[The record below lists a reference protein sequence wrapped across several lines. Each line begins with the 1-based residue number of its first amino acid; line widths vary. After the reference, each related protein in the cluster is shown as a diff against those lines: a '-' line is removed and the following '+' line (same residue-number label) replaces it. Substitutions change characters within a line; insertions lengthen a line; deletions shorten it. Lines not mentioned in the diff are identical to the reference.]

1 MASFFVNRP
10 IVAMVISIIIVI
22 LGVISLQQL
31 PIAQYPELAPP
42 VIKISANYTGANAIN
57 VEQSVATPLE
67 QQINGVENSLYM
79 KSTNGNDGSMTL
91 NISFAVGSDPDMNNV
106 LTQNRV
112 ATATPKLPEE
122 VKRTGVTT
130 KKAFSFP
137 LMLIAITSPDNTYD
151 RDFLNNYVQINV
163 LDAIARIPGVGEAT
177 LLGAGDYA
185 MRIWIKPDLLAR
197 SGITIPEIVNAI
209 RQQNVIAPGGQFGAE
224 PAPPGTEF
232 TYTVRLADR
241 LQTEE
246 EFGNIV
252 VRTNPDGSQ
261 VRIRDLARVE
271 LGSSLYNAKTRLNGQ
286 DAAGLAIYQSPGS
299 NALEIKERILAE
311 MERLSASFP
320 EDMDYTIS
328 LDTTSAITAGI
339 NEIVVTFF
347 QALALVIL
355 VVFIFLQNWRAT
367 LIPTLAIPVSLIG
380 AFALFPLLGFSINV
394 LSLLG
399 LVLAIG
405 IVVDD
410 AIVVVEA
417 VQAYIEQGY
426 NPKEATKKAMAD
438 VSGPVIATTLVLV
451 AVFAPV
457 ALMEGITGALYQQFA
472 ITIAVSV
479 VISSVNALTL
489 SPALCSLLLRESKPM
504 RGPLGAFF
512 RGFNKV
518 FDRGTEGYM
527 RYTSIL
533 ARKFFRTLVFLV
545 VVIGA
550 TILLFQAVPGG
561 FIPEEDQGYMMVNV
575 QLPDAA
581 SLQRT
586 DAVMEQ
592 VEKILDGYG
601 EIQYRT
607 AVSGF
612 SLLTGSL
619 STNMGFFFITL
630 EDWEKR
636 PERQSNVFNLIRRL
650 NFELYRQIPGAQ
662 AFAFGPPAIQGLGSG
677 SGFSIILQDRSGNPP
692 EYLAQNTQRFL
703 QAANQR
709 PEIASAFST
718 FQANV
723 PQRFIEVDRDKTMK
737 QGIAL
742 NDLYTTVGAF
752 LGGSYVND
760 FNRFGRLYRIF
771 VQAEPEYRYNADG
784 LDFFFV
790 RNQDN
795 EMVPIN
801 TLADVRSISGPEY
814 TSRFNLFRA
823 AEVTGQPAPGYSSTQ
838 ALAALEEVAAE
849 VLPGDMSYAW
859 NAMSYQEKEAA
870 GTGAQVF
877 LLSLLFVFLIL
888 AAQYES
894 WSLPMAI
901 LLGTPIAV
909 FGAVL
914 GLWVSRQFPLIGESY
929 VNNVFAQIA
938 LILLIALAAKNAI
951 LIVEFAKMEF
961 DKGLSLTEA
970 AIKAARLRFRPILM
984 TAFSFVLGVIPL
996 LVAVG
1001 ANAEA
1006 RKVMGMAVFGGLLIA
1021 TLVGVF
1027 VYPAFFVLIGKLG
1040 RYEKGRLTEP
1050 VMESGGAPAIDA
1062 GDTEAEERPED
1073 NTGEEATPDE
1083 PEDDKNES

>member
-22 LGVISLQQL
+22 LGIISLQEL
-31 PIAQYPELAPP
+31 PVAQYPELAPP
-42 VIKISANYTGANAIN
+42 VIKVSASYTGANALN

-67 QQINGVENSLYM
+67 QQINGVENSLYL
-79 KSTNGNDGSMTL
+79 KSTNSNDGGMTL
-91 NISFAVGSDPDMNNV
+91 NISFEVGSDPDINNV

-112 ATATPKLPEE
+112 ATATAKLPEE

-137 LMLIAITSPDNTYD
+137 LMLLTITSPNNSYD
-151 RDFLNNYVQINV
+151 RSFLSNYAQINV
-163 LDAIARIPGVGEAT
+163 LDALARIPGVGEAT
-177 LLGAGDYA
+177 LLGAADYA

-197 SGITIPEIVNAI
+197 SGITTPEIVSAI
-209 RQQNVIAPGGQFGAE
+209 RQQNVIVPGGQFGAE

-271 LGSSLYNAKTRLNGQ
+271 LGSSLYNAKARLNGQ

-299 NALEIKERILAE
+299 NALEIKERIQAE

-320 EDMDYTIS
+320 EDIAYTVS
-328 LDTTSAITAGI
+328 MDTTSAITAGI

-347 QALALVIL
+347 QALGLVIL

-426 NPKEATKKAMAD
+426 DPKEATKKAMAD

-479 VISSVNALTL
+479 VFSSINALTL
-489 SPALCSLLLRESKPM
+489 SPALCSLLLRENRPV

-518 FDRGTEGYM
+518 FDRATEGYM
-527 RYTSIL
+527 TYTSIL
-533 ARKFFRTLVFLV
+533 TRKFVRSMVFLAV
-545 VVIGA
+545 VVGA
-550 TILLFQAVPGG
+550 MVLLFRAVPGG
-561 FIPEEDQGYMMVNV
+561 FVPEEDQGYMMVNV

-586 DAVMEQ
+586 DAVMDQ
-592 VEKILDGYG
+592 VANILDNYE
-601 EIQYRT
+601 EIEYHT

-619 STNMGFFFITL
+619 SSNMGFFFITL
-630 EDWEKR
+630 TDWEER
-636 PERQSNVFNLIRRL
+636 PERHSHVFNLIRRI
-650 NFELYRQIPGAQ
+650 NFDLFRQIPGAQ

-677 SGFSIILQDRSGNPP
+677 SGFSIMLQDRSGNAP
-692 EYLAQNTQRFL
+692 EYLAQNTQRFIE
-703 QAANQR
+703 AVNQR

-723 PQRFIEVDRDKTMK
+723 PQRFIDVDRDKTLK

-742 NDLYTTVGAF
+742 NDLYSTASAF

-760 FNRFGRLYRIF
+760 FNRFGRLYRTF
-771 VQAEPEYRYNADG
+771 VQAEPEYRLNADG
-784 LDFFFV
+784 LKFFFV
-790 RNQDN
+790 RNKKG
-795 EMVPIN
+795 EMVPLN
-801 TLADVRSISGPEY
+801 TLVDVKSISGPEY

-823 AEVTGQPAPGYSSTQ
+823 AEVTGQPAAGYSSSQ
-838 ALAALEEVAAE
+838 ALAALEEVAE
-849 VLPGDMSYAW
+849 QVLPSNMGYAW
-859 NAMSYQEKEAA
+859 NAMSYQEKEASGA
-870 GTGAQVF
+870 GAQVF

-914 GLWVSRQFPLIGESY
+914 GLWVSRQIPVIGESY
-929 VNNVFAQIA
+929 VNNIFAQIA

-996 LVAVG
+996 LTATG

-1006 RKVMGMAVFGGLLIA
+1006 RKVIGMAVFAGLLIA
-1021 TLVGVF
+1021 TIVGVF

-1040 RYEKGRLTEP
+1040 RYEKGRNLEP
-1050 VMESGGAPAIDA
+1050 VIEDGAATSQSGK
-1062 GDTEAEERPED
+1062 AED
-1073 NTGEEATPDE
+1073 QE
-1083 PEDDKNES
+1083 PEKE